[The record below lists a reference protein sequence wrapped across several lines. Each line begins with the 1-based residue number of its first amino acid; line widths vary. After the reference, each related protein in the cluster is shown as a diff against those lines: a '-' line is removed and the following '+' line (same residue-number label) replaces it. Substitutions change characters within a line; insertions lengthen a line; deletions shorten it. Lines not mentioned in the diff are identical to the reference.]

1 MKQAYLAKLY
11 EVPRSGRPK
20 LIDWGYLNAEHD
32 PRRTAWVMFSLRRRI
47 RSSDRFQLKLLIAT
61 PADLGMTEIP
71 HAS

>member
-11 EVPRSGRPK
+11 EVPRSGQLQ
-20 LIDWGYLNAEHD
+20 LIDWGYLTAEHD

-47 RSSDRFQLKLLIAT
+47 KSSDRFTVRLSLAT
-61 PADLGMTEIP
+61 PTDLGMKELP